1 MSVELFACP
10 TCSFQGELYSDFLIL
25 NESFFCPECSQELE
39 DPYSGYFE
47 GVYICC
53 DCGFMADAENFQD
66 GHCLKCNSEN
76 ITPADQESKKMSI
89 SFNEQ
94 IDCSDV
100 LCTSCSWF
108 GDISETDLND
118 EDSPGQ
124 ETYLTCPKCGCE
136 VEYS

>member
-1 MSVELFACP
+1 
-10 TCSFQGELYSDFLIL
+10 
-25 NESFFCPECSQELE
+25 
-39 DPYSGYFE
+39 
-47 GVYICC
+47 
-53 DCGFMADAENFQD
+53 
-66 GHCLKCNSEN
+66 
-76 ITPADQESKKMSI
+76 MSI

-94 IDCSDV
+94 IDGSDV

-124 ETYLTCPKCGCE
+124 ENYLTCPKCGCE